1 MTEISLFDLVGVIGT
16 ALVIVA
22 YFSTQQG
29 WLDAN
34 DWRFPLANLVGAFL
48 ILVSLWADWNLP
60 SFVMEAFWILI
71 SLYGLWRSA
80 RLR

>member
-1 MTEISLFDLVGVIGT
+1 MEISLFDVVGVIGT
-16 ALVIVA
+16 GLVIVA
-22 YFSTQQG
+22 YFCTQQG

-34 DWRFPLANLVGAFL
+34 DWRFPLANLVGAIL

-60 SFVMEAFWILI
+60 SFVMEIFWVLI
-71 SLYGLWRSA
+71 SLYGLWRSP